1 MGQDDTLPADL
12 SVAGKRWYVEDDL
25 LDIAQVE
32 GGCHTEQVPDA
43 VEAHAGLEIAFEGVD
58 DIRQVRHVEGAGLG
72 LDRQEHLLLPGR
84 PAEVPVDVV
93 VPRPDV
99 LERMTPVE
107 VLSAGQDRD
116 ARVVIEEPT
125 VDVVG
130 IGIVEHR
137 IADEKV
143 NATEPVDQLDQAL

>member
-1 MGQDDTLPADL
+1 M
-12 SVAGKRWYVEDDL
+12 
-25 LDIAQVE
+25 
-32 GGCHTEQVPDA
+32 
-43 VEAHAGLEIAFEGVD
+43 
-58 DIRQVRHVEGAGLG
+58 
-72 LDRQEHLLLPGR
+72 PGR
-84 PAEVPVDVV
+84 PAEVAVDVV

-116 ARVVIEEPT
+116 ARVVIEEPA

-143 NATEPVDQLDQAL
+143 NATETVDQLDQAL